1 MALATSLET
10 RVSPSMGAYAR
21 NSAALSDIRV
31 RLTTGNRIV
40 RLGDD
45 VASLTTAN
53 GLQSQTSTLR
63 SALVSGAKA
72 TSFLQVASGGLSQ
85 IRDVLATMS
94 DLTAEAN
101 ASGRTS
107 RQFATLDGQF
117 QSQLAAIDA
126 IVAATSFGG
135 ASILDGS
142 ADGASAPAAV
152 VGELAADTVA
162 LAIPDVSTTALFG
175 GPVAIG
181 NTIEATA
188 ATTSVSTAQQTVD
201 DAIAKIDAYQVRLDT
216 ANQVASQSI
225 SGLALGLDQ
234 LIGTDDAA
242 ETRNETVLTLRQ
254 DTAAA
259 LLAQT
264 LGANGGLLGLLQ
276 RA

>member
-45 VASLTTAN
+45 AASLVTAN

-72 TSFLQVASGGLSQ
+72 TSFLQVAAGGLSQ
-85 IRDVLATMS
+85 IREVLETMS
-94 DLTAEAN
+94 TLTAEAN

-126 IVAATSFGG
+126 IVAATIFGG

-142 ADGASAPAAV
+142 ADGTSAPAAV

-162 LAIPDVSTTALFG
+162 LAIPDVSTGTLFG

-188 ATTSVSTAQQTVD
+188 ATTSVSTAQQTVA

-216 ANQVASQSI
+216 ANQVASRSI

-242 ETRNETVLTLRQ
+242 ETRNETFLTLRQ